1 MSLKKR
7 ILILIAIA
15 LVAGAALGGG
25 VYVIS
30 TPTRVAPKAST
41 TQLVP
46 TLVPIRDPTPTS
58 AAAEPT
64 PSPEVGL
71 SEEGIIAAFGS
82 DDEIFDL
89 NEDGVVNTLDLVQF
103 RMKK

>member
-7 ILILIAIA
+7 ILILIVIA

-25 VYVIS
+25 VYVMS

-41 TQLVP
+41 SRPVP
-46 TLVPIRDPTPTS
+46 TLIPIRDSTPTS
-58 AAAEPT
+58 PVVEPT
-64 PSPEVGL
+64 LSPEVGL
-71 SEEGIIAAFGS
+71 SEAGIIAAFGS
-82 DDEIFDL
+82 NDETFDI